1 MGRRMRTT
9 RKSHNSE
16 LQLIPSPQRL
26 LVFTDLDGTLLHPI
40 NYEWRGAA
48 STLGEL
54 RRKRIPLILCTSKTR
69 AEIKTLR
76 RTMGHVDPYIAEN
89 GGILVVPWTFFG
101 KPDTERARSREL
113 VLRLGWTQ
121 AEASQ
126 VLNTLARSTKVKVRG
141 FHEMS
146 AAEIARAT
154 GLTLAEA
161 HKARLREASEPFQI
175 VSASTA
181 QMRAFWRAA
190 RERKMKLAEGGRFWH
205 LTMGTDKGQAMALL
219 IQLKEIVEGVQ
230 LRTIAA
236 GDSSIDLPMLMQ
248 ASLPILMPG
257 SNGKFDPKLIREL
270 PAAIRAS
277 GSGPAAWAEAVR
289 SGVLQCEREQAS
301 DLRKLRP
308 IAPANGWQA
317 PALRE
322 FSALRV
328 PEGHSKLPINRR
340 KAASQ

>member
-1 MGRRMRTT
+1 MGRRMRTPK
-9 RKSHNSE
+9 KSHNSE
-16 LQLIPSPQRL
+16 LQLIQSPQRL

-76 RTMGHVDPYIAEN
+76 RKMGHVDPYIAEN

-101 KPDTERARSREL
+101 KPDTEGARSREL
-113 VLRLGWTQ
+113 VWRLGWTQ

-126 VLNTLARSTKVKVRG
+126 VLSRLARRAKVKVRG
-141 FHEMS
+141 FRQMS
-146 AAEIARAT
+146 VAEIARAT

-161 HKARLREASEPFQI
+161 RKAQMREASEPFQI

-190 RERKMKLAEGGRFWH
+190 RERRIKLAEGGRFWH
-205 LTMGTDKGQAMALL
+205 LTMGTDKGQAMTLL

-236 GDSSIDLPMLMQ
+236 GNSSIDLPMLTQ
-248 ASLPILMPG
+248 ASLPILIPRP
-257 SNGKFDPKLIREL
+257 NGKFDPKVIRAL
-270 PAAIRAS
+270 PGAIRAS

-289 SGVLQCEREQAS
+289 SAVLQCEREQAA

-317 PALRE
+317 LALRE
-322 FSALRV
+322 FSTLQI
-328 PEGHSKLPINRR
+328 PEGHSKPPINRR
-340 KAASQ
+340 RAASQ